1 MAANCPYLESLFI
14 NSYDRKNIQ
23 DQDIQFIFENCKN
36 LQKVSLEG
44 LEGLTYKCM
53 ERITDC
59 LPKLRYLNL
68 TSNLVTYVIYANSKL
83 WAKIPKKKIGAATY
97 RTWEIR
103 VPGN

>member
-1 MAANCPYLESLFI
+1 MAANCPNLESLFI

-68 TSNLVTYVIYANSKL
+68 TSNLVTYANRKL
-83 WAKIPKKKIGAATY
+83 QAKIVNTKKKL
-97 RTWEIR
+97 EK
-103 VPGN
+103 P

>member
-1 MAANCPYLESLFI
+1 MAANCPNLESLFI
-14 NSYDRKNIQ
+14 NSYDRKNIE
-23 DQDIQFIFENCKN
+23 DQDIQFIFENCRN

-68 TSNLVTYVIYANSKL
+68 TSNLVTYVIYANRKL
-83 WAKIPKKKIGAATY
+83 QAKIVNTKKKLGK
-97 RTWEIR
+97 
-103 VPGN
+103 P